1 MRQFKGSVSVV
12 ALLVLGA
19 LSVCTAQ
26 TLSDTAAKA
35 ITISGQVSIL
45 KDSQPWALFEGNQIK
60 PGEIVITGPDGYAL
74 FRVSDGSTF
83 EVFANSRVVFRDN
96 PGNWGDLLNLLLG
109 RIKVHIQ
116 KIGGQ
121 PNPNKVHTPTA
132 IISVRG
138 TTFDVSI
145 EDGDSTLVMVE
156 EGTVEVEH
164 ATLSRDVKR
173 ILNAGEWLKIYKNEP
188 LAKNGI
194 DRGSVVRRTMNAM
207 ADAIIRIAYSPA
219 GGGSVPAGGGSVP
232 GGGGTGGGAGPGPLP
247 GDHGSTN
254 PNDPGST
261 TKPGDAGPG
270 APTSPPKGGRN

>member
-1 MRQFKGSVSVV
+1 MRQFKGSVSAVV
-12 ALLVLGA
+12 LLVMGA

-26 TLSDTAAKA
+26 TAPDTAAKV
-35 ITISGQVSIL
+35 ITISGQVSVL

-60 PGEIVITGPDGYAL
+60 PGQIVVTGPDGYAL
-74 FRVSDGSTF
+74 FKVSDGSTF

-96 PGNWGDLLNLLLG
+96 PGNWGDFLNLLLG

-173 ILNAGEWLKIYKNEP
+173 ILNAGEWLKVYKNEP

-194 DRGSVVRRTMNAM
+194 DRGSLVGRAM
-207 ADAIIRIAYSPA
+207 RAAADAMIRIAYSPA
-219 GGGSVPAGGGSVP
+219 GGGSVPAGGGGPVP
-232 GGGGTGGGAGPGPLP
+232 GGAGGGGGAGPLP

-254 PNDPGST
+254 PTDPGST